1 MMKFSGFE
9 PYLDL
14 RTQRYKYRH
23 CHCLFTLGTSLVE
36 SNCYLSIPVK
46 QVIFL
51 KARHKQ
57 SESDNRIILPSYEE
71 QPLYL
76 TSLPKVLWFDE
87 FKSAEGAMSFLF
99 CDASKL
105 IDIVEN
111 RCLSLF
117 KSYFIEVRE
126 RVTHVIMDKY
136 PSYMTLIKK
145 VFSNTKIVLDQFHI
159 L

>member
-1 MMKFSGFE
+1 MLGF
-9 PYLDL
+9 
-14 RTQRYKYRH
+14 
-23 CHCLFTLGTSLVE
+23 
-36 SNCYLSIPVK
+36 N
-46 QVIFL
+46 
-51 KARHKQ
+51 
-57 SESDNRIILPSYEE
+57 
-71 QPLYL
+71 
-76 TSLPKVLWFDE
+76 E